1 MEPISLI
8 LTALVTGAGEATA
21 GSLIQDNY
29 QNLKALIK
37 HKFADNSVA
46 NMILEEHEK
55 NPKTFQEPLKEK
67 LIEGGIDKDEE
78 VIKKA
83 KELLDKSKQEAAE
96 AVKSTI
102 ITGDVKGVLG
112 DMTGEIKGVVGDV
125 TTEKFNQ
132 SM

>member
-21 GSLIQDNY
+21 GSLVKDIY

-37 HKFADNSVA
+37 RKFADNSLA

-55 NPKTFQEPLKEK
+55 NPKTYQEPLKEK

-83 KELLDKSKQEAAE
+83 EELLEKLKSEEAATGLNIK
-96 AVKSTI
+96 VS
-102 ITGDVKGVLG
+102 GDVKGSIG
-112 DMTGEIKGVVGDV
+112 DKTNIKAGVIGDISGG
-125 TTEKFNQ
+125 KINQ
-132 SM
+132 TF